1 MLTLVKVNL
10 GFPSD
15 YKDKDVEMLINH
27 YIDTA
32 KEYFFESTGRGF
44 DDKIKIHR
52 NIILLLATHW
62 YENRNIAITSDL
74 DRTLT
79 SMFLQAGLQRNG
91 KNDS

>member
-1 MLTLVKVNL
+1 MLALVKVNL
-10 GFPSD
+10 RLDPHYD
-15 YKDKDVEMLINH
+15 YEDDLLKH

-32 KEYFFESTGRGF
+32 KEYFKESTGHDF
-44 DDKIKIHR
+44 VEDNHIHK

-79 SMFLQAGLQRNG
+79 SMFLMAGLQRID
-91 KNDS
+91 KND